1 MFSSPWSE
9 VPKSEKYVVFLFSYV
24 IGLTFLTPGLNSIG
38 DSKPQHLNFTN
49 YSLSAMIVL
58 SHMAAD

>member
-1 MFSSPWSE
+1 MFSSPWPE
-9 VPKSEKYVVFLFSYV
+9 VPKSDKYVVFLFN
-24 IGLTFLTPGLNSIG
+24 INIITPRLNSTG
-38 DSKPQHLNFTN
+38 GHNPQHLNFTN